1 MRAIM
6 NKLTREA
13 PDPKFFT
20 PLSTLQ
26 GEASQ
31 FGKKQAMLQ
40 IHEFM
45 DRYQKDIISKLE
57 PMPAILKASHFVP
70 QHAGSHIHDDG
81 SMSLDA
87 SSTTKQNREKLHK
100 IWLAM
105 KPSYRPKSLI

>member
-1 MRAIM
+1 M
-6 NKLTREA
+6 NKLTRVS
-13 PDPKFFT
+13 PDPNVFKS
-20 PLSTLQ
+20 LSALQ
-26 GEASQ
+26 GETSQ
-31 FGKKQAMLQ
+31 FGKKLALLQ

-45 DRYQKDIISKLE
+45 DRYQKDIIGKLE
-57 PMPAILKASHFVP
+57 PMPALLKASHFVP
-70 QHAGSHIHDDG
+70 RHAGSHIHDDG